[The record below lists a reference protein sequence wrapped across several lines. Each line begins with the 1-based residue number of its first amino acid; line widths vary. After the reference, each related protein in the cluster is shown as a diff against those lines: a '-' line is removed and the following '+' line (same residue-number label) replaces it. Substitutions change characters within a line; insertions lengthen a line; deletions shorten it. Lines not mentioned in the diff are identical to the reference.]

1 MYCPRCGKEIKS
13 GDSFCPYCGM
23 RFNNEYNMLPQNS
36 GARSDDSPSLLF
48 AFIGFLFPLVGL
60 ILFLVYEG
68 KSPKKA
74 KSAGKGAI
82 ANVIIKVIF
91 VVIYLVFIAG
101 IFGYAFLEPLKEE
114 WENIISD
121 DVYSEQIE
129 ENDEFDDVDVI
140 FGDFIVN
147 KNEYFDET
155 LLEVKVKNIS
165 DSRATFFITV
175 EAVDEDGVRIGT
187 STVYADKL
195 NSGQE
200 VYAEAFSY
208 VEEDKLEQYKNA
220 KFKVLEVQKYSF

>member
-1 MYCPRCGKEIKS
+1 MFCPGCGKEIKN
-13 GDSFCPYCGM
+13 DDTFCPYCGLW
-23 RFNNEYNMLPQNS
+23 FYNRNMIPQNA
-36 GARSDDSPSLLF
+36 GVMPNDSPSLLF
-48 AFIGFLFPLVGL
+48 AFIGFLFPLIGL
-60 ILFLVYEG
+60 ILFLIYEG

-82 ANVIIKVIF
+82 TNVIIKVIF
-91 VVIYLVFIAG
+91 IVIICLVFIFG
-101 IFGYAFLEPLKEE
+101 IGDILKPLKEE
-114 WENIISD
+114 FEKDFSD
-121 DVYSEQIE
+121 NFYSKQTE
-129 ENDEFDDVDVI
+129 ENDEFNDVEVT
-140 FGDFIVN
+140 FGEFIVG
-147 KNEYFDET
+147 KNEYFVET

-175 EAVDEDGVRIGT
+175 EAVDKEGVRIGT

>member
-1 MYCPRCGKEIKS
+1 MFCPGCGKEIKNS
-13 GDSFCPYCGM
+13 DSFCPYCGL
-23 RFNNEYNMLPQNS
+23 RFYNRNMIPQNA
-36 GARSDDSPSLLF
+36 GVMPNDSPSLLF

-60 ILFLVYEG
+60 ILFLVYES
-68 KSPKKA
+68 KSPQKA

-82 ANVIIKVIF
+82 TNVIIKVIF
-91 VVIYLVFIAG
+91 IVIYLVFIAG
-101 IFGYAFLEPLKEE
+101 IFGSFLAPLKEE
-114 WENIISD
+114 LENTISD
-121 DVYSEQIE
+121 DVYSKQME
-129 ENDEFDDVDVI
+129 ENDEFDDVDVV

-220 KFKVLEVQKYSF
+220 EFKVLEVQKYSF

>member
-1 MYCPRCGKEIKS
+1 MFCSGCGKEIKN
-13 GDSFCPYCGM
+13 DDTFCPYCGL
-23 RFNNEYNMLPQNS
+23 RFYNRNMIPQNA
-36 GARSDDSPSLLF
+36 GVMPNDSPSLLF
-48 AFIGFLFPLVGL
+48 AFIGFLFPLIGL
-60 ILFLVYEG
+60 ILFLIYEG

-82 ANVIIKVIF
+82 TNVIIKVIF
-91 VVIYLVFIAG
+91 IVIICLVFIFG
-101 IFGYAFLEPLKEE
+101 IGDILKPLKEE
-114 WENIISD
+114 FEKDFSD
-121 DVYSEQIE
+121 NFYSKQTE
-129 ENDEFDDVDVI
+129 ENDEYNDVEVT
-140 FGDFIVN
+140 FGEFTVG
-147 KNEYFDET
+147 KNEYFVET

-220 KFKVLEVQKYSF
+220 EFKVLEVQKYSF

>member
-1 MYCPRCGKEIKS
+1 MFCPRCGKEIKN
-13 GDSFCPYCGM
+13 DDTFCPYCGL
-23 RFNNEYNMLPQNS
+23 RFYNRNMIPQNA
-36 GARSDDSPSLLF
+36 GVMPNDSPSLLF
-48 AFIGFLFPLVGL
+48 AFIGFLFPLIGL
-60 ILFLVYEG
+60 ILFLIYEG

-82 ANVIIKVIF
+82 TNVIIKVIF
-91 VVIYLVFIAG
+91 IVIICLVFIFG
-101 IFGYAFLEPLKEE
+101 IGDILKPLKEE
-114 WENIISD
+114 FEKDFSD
-121 DVYSEQIE
+121 NFYSKQTE
-129 ENDEFDDVDVI
+129 ENDEFNDVEVT
-140 FGDFIVN
+140 FGEFTVG
-147 KNEYFDET
+147 KNEYFVET

-175 EAVDEDGVRIGT
+175 EAVDKEGVRIGT

>member
-1 MYCPRCGKEIKS
+1 MI
-13 GDSFCPYCGM
+13 
-23 RFNNEYNMLPQNS
+23 PQNA
-36 GARSDDSPSLLF
+36 GLVPNDSPSLLF

-60 ILFLVYEG
+60 ILFLVYES
-68 KSPKKA
+68 KSPQKA

-82 ANVIIKVIF
+82 TNVIIKVIF
-91 VVIYLVFIAG
+91 VVIICLVFIFG
-101 IFGYAFLEPLKEE
+101 IGDILKPLKEE
-114 WENIISD
+114 FEKDFSD
-121 DVYSEQIE
+121 NFYSEQTE
-129 ENDEFDDVDVI
+129 ENDEFNDVEVT
-140 FGDFIVN
+140 FGEFTVG

-220 KFKVLEVQKYSF
+220 EFKVLEVQKYSF

>member
-1 MYCPRCGKEIKS
+1 MI
-13 GDSFCPYCGM
+13 
-23 RFNNEYNMLPQNS
+23 PQNA
-36 GARSDDSPSLLF
+36 GVMPNDSPSLLF
-48 AFIGFLFPLVGL
+48 AFIGFLFPLIGL
-60 ILFLVYEG
+60 ILFLIYEG

-82 ANVIIKVIF
+82 TNVIIKVIF
-91 VVIYLVFIAG
+91 IVIICLVFIFG
-101 IFGYAFLEPLKEE
+101 IGDILKPLKEE
-114 WENIISD
+114 FEKDFSD
-121 DVYSEQIE
+121 NFYSKQTE
-129 ENDEFDDVDVI
+129 ENDEFNDVEVT
-140 FGDFIVN
+140 FGEFTVG
-147 KNEYFDET
+147 KNEYFVET

>member
-1 MYCPRCGKEIKS
+1 MI
-13 GDSFCPYCGM
+13 
-23 RFNNEYNMLPQNS
+23 PQNA
-36 GARSDDSPSLLF
+36 GVMPNDSPSLLF
-48 AFIGFLFPLVGL
+48 AFIGFLFPLIGL
-60 ILFLVYEG
+60 ILFLIYEG

-82 ANVIIKVIF
+82 TNVIIKVIF
-91 VVIYLVFIAG
+91 IVIICLVFIFG
-101 IFGYAFLEPLKEE
+101 IGDILKPLKEE
-114 WENIISD
+114 FEKDFSD
-121 DVYSEQIE
+121 NFYSKQTE
-129 ENDEFDDVDVI
+129 ENDEFNDVEVT
-140 FGDFIVN
+140 FGEFIVG
-147 KNEYFDET
+147 KNEYFVET

-175 EAVDEDGVRIGT
+175 EAVDKEGVRIGT

>member
-1 MYCPRCGKEIKS
+1 MI
-13 GDSFCPYCGM
+13 
-23 RFNNEYNMLPQNS
+23 PQNA
-36 GARSDDSPSLLF
+36 GVMPNDSPSLLF
-48 AFIGFLFPLVGL
+48 AFIGFLFPLIGL
-60 ILFLVYEG
+60 ILFLIYEG

-82 ANVIIKVIF
+82 TNVIIKVIF
-91 VVIYLVFIAG
+91 IVIICLVFIFG
-101 IFGYAFLEPLKEE
+101 IGDILKPLKEE
-114 WENIISD
+114 FEKDFSD
-121 DVYSEQIE
+121 NFYSKQTE
-129 ENDEFDDVDVI
+129 ENDEFNDVEVT
-140 FGDFIVN
+140 FGEFTVG
-147 KNEYFDET
+147 KNEYFVET

-175 EAVDEDGVRIGT
+175 EAVDKEGVRIGT

-200 VYAEAFSY
+200 VCAEAFSY

>member
-1 MYCPRCGKEIKS
+1 MYCPGCGKEIKNS
-13 GDSFCPYCGM
+13 DSFCPYCGL
-23 RFNNEYNMLPQNS
+23 RFYNRNMIPQNAS
-36 GARSDDSPSLLF
+36 VMPNDSPSLLF
-48 AFIGFLFPLVGL
+48 AFIGFLFPLFGL
-60 ILFLVYEG
+60 ILFLVYES

-82 ANVIIKVIF
+82 TNVIIKVIF
-91 VVIYLVFIAG
+91 IVIICLVFIFG
-101 IFGYAFLEPLKEE
+101 IGDILKPLKEE
-114 WENIISD
+114 FEKDFSD
-121 DVYSEQIE
+121 NFYSEQTE
-129 ENDEFDDVDVI
+129 ENDEFNDVEVT
-140 FGDFIVN
+140 FGEFTVG
-147 KNEYFDET
+147 KNEYFVET

-200 VYAEAFSY
+200 VCAEAFSY

-220 KFKVLEVQKYSF
+220 EFKVLEVQKYSF